1 MVRYFIKKLITL
13 VVLLL
18 LVSITVF
25 SVLFVLPGAVT
36 TPKRIEITGKPKT
49 PH

>member
-25 SVLFVLPGAVT
+25 SVLYVLP
-36 TPKRIEITGKPKT
+36 
-49 PH
+49 